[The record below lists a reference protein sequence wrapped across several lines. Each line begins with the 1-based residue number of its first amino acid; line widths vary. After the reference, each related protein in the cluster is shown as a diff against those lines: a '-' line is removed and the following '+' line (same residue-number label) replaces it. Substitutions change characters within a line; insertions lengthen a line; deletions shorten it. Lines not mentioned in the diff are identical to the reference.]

1 MEMEISGNPENSTG
15 SQIVKLVKLVP
26 SITSRD
32 IHSLLRLYIYTTDSF
47 ITYCKPSPSAE
58 QLKVHC
64 HKLYIWGA
72 SQKQFPQ

>member
-47 ITYCKPSPSAE
+47 ITYCKP
-58 QLKVHC
+58 
-64 HKLYIWGA
+64 
-72 SQKQFPQ
+72 

>member
-15 SQIVKLVKLVP
+15 SQIVKLVP

-47 ITYCKPSPSAE
+47 ITYCKPSLSAE

-64 HKLYIWGA
+64 HKLYI
-72 SQKQFPQ
+72 